1 MRKKQEK
8 YLYQLTFLPRLMPVN
23 SYLVEED
30 DELTLI
36 DAALPYSAKE
46 ILRTAESIGKP
57 ITKICLTHAHDDHV
71 GALDNLKNKLPNA
84 KVYISSRDAKLL
96 AGDKSLH
103 ADEPNTPI
111 RGGVPKGIQTKPD
124 VLLNEGDVIGSLLTI
139 STPGH
144 TPGSLTFLDTRSNTL
159 IAGDTFQIRGGIAV
173 AGQLRVLFPFL
184 AMATWNKEQAL
195 QSAKKL
201 MKYKPA
207 LLAVGHGNL
216 LNNPASAMN
225 HAIQEAERK
234 IG

>member
-1 MRKKQEK
+1 MRKKHEK
-8 YLYQLTFLPRLMPVN
+8 YLYQLTFLPRLLPVN

-30 DELTLI
+30 NELTLI
-36 DAALPYSAKE
+36 DAALPYSFKE

-71 GALDNLKNKLPNA
+71 GGLDNLKNKLPNA

-96 AGDKSLH
+96 AGDKSLQ

-124 VLLNEGDVIGSLLTI
+124 VLLNEGDAIGSLLTI

-144 TPGSLTFLDTRSNTL
+144 TPGSLTFLDTRTNTL

-173 AGQLRVLFPFL
+173 AGQLRVSFPFP

-216 LNNPASAMN
+216 LNNPSSAMN
-225 HAIQEAERK
+225 HAIREAERK